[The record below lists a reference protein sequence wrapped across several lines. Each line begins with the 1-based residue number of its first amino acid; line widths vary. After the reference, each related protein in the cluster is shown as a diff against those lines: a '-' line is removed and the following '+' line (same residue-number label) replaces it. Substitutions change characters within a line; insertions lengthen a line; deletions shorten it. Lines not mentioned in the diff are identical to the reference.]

1 MKTIDDGIIN
11 AIYKRDVINKHYLR
25 RYLAFIAFARQADF
39 SKYAKFETHHI
50 VPKSWGG
57 TNSKHNLI
65 KLPIKWHIVAHQLL
79 ARTQDKSM
87 MIAFHRIVS
96 RDVETA
102 SFVFKVDS
110 YESIKANMSLA
121 LSRRIVNLSTG
132 QEFENAGQC
141 IEYYEDYN
149 STPSTIHNCIRNVTK
164 YYGDYYQYCDVVQAV
179 GGIQQMI
186 DNIKQYKKLVAQKRI
201 ENIRKFKQRPVVN
214 LNTLQIFET
223 GLIAS
228 QSLGYKSNVVGYSI
242 KHNKLCNNCNWQYLD
257 MI

>member
-1 MKTIDDGIIN
+1 MKTIDDDVIN
-11 AIYKRDVINKHYLR
+11 AICKRDVINKHYLR
-25 RYLAFIAFARQADF
+25 RYLSFITFAQQADF
-39 SKYAKFETHHI
+39 SKYTKFETHHI

-57 TNSKHNLI
+57 TNNKHNLI

-79 ARTQDKSM
+79 ARTQDKPM

-96 RDVETA
+96 RDVDTA

-141 IEYYEDYN
+141 IEYYEDYG
-149 STPSTIHNCIRNVTK
+149 STPSTIHSCIKNVTK

-201 ENIRKFKQRPVVN
+201 ESIRKFKQRPVVN

-228 QSLGYKSNVVGYSI
+228 Q
-242 KHNKLCNNCNWQYLD
+242 
-257 MI
+257 